1 MYRVD
6 GTSPQ
11 PYNDSEAP
19 NYNGSEPQDHYD
31 LKKGVPMAQSIVST
45 ASMSQ
50 EAKTAIGN
58 LIREAIEGKIS
69 QETLE
74 QMGKIPE
81 KHLPKP
87 WGHIASI
94 TWGWTKPYQDEL
106 ADELVDEIRIL
117 CLERQG
123 KL

>member
-1 MYRVD
+1 MYRID
-6 GTSPQ
+6 DTASQ
-11 PYNDSEAP
+11 P
-19 NYNGSEPQDHYD
+19 YNGSEVPNHNGSSPQNDND
-31 LKKGVPMAQSIVST
+31 LKKGVLMAQSTVST
-45 ASMSQ
+45 ATMSQ

-69 QETLE
+69 QGTLE